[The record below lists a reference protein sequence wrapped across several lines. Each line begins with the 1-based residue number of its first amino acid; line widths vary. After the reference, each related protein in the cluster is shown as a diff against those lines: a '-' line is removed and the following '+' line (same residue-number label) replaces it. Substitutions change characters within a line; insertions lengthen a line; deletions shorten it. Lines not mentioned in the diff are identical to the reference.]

1 MSEITLILE
10 AAKNGDREAAEKL
23 LPLTYEEL
31 RRIAG
36 RMMANERKGHT
47 LQPTALIH
55 EAYLRL
61 AGHWDCR
68 AHFFTAAAEAMRWIL
83 IDHARRKLA
92 IKRGGDQVRTTW
104 DEAEF
109 ETEHPPDE
117 LIAVDEAL
125 KKTREGESEGCRGR
139 QALLIRRHDG
149 TGSRDSPRPLAANCR
164 SHLAGRQGLDFS
176 GTLGLDGELFR
187 SAVYINQEKHWREI
201 GRKCACSQGAQ
212 YFDQWV
218 PSIDQWLTSRPSST
232 PQTI

>member
-1 MSEITLILE
+1 MGEITLILE

-36 RMMANERKGHT
+36 RMMAGERAGHT

-61 AGHWDCR
+61 AGPEGEQPDWECR

-92 IKRGGDQVRTTW
+92 MKRGGDQVRTTL

-109 ETEHPPDE
+109 ETEHPPEE
-117 LIAVDEAL
+117 LIAVDEAV
-125 KKTREGESEGCRGR
+125 KKLEAENPKAAEVVKLRYFAGMTVPEAATVLG
-139 QALLIRRHDG
+139 I
-149 TGSRDSPRPLAANCR
+149 SPRTIDR
-164 SHLAGRQGLDFS
+164 TWQGAKAW
-176 GTLGLDGELFR
+176 LFR
-187 SAVYINQEKHWREI
+187 ELS
-201 GRKCACSQGAQ
+201 
-212 YFDQWV
+212 D
-218 PSIDQWLTSRPSST
+218 
-232 PQTI
+232 